1 MLPIIQDDNEV
12 TMTSFDFLNNV
23 INPTRDRFG
32 EKPVANDKFLKRVI
46 DEVGFTEN
54 DKMSFTQKGHFKPT
68 SYFTLTLEHMTL
80 VGMRES
86 KGVRRS
92 ILNKLK
98 ELSTPKPVTE
108 RDQLLLMA
116 QTVIKQQEEIK
127 LLEQT
132 KAHINDKRTATLMN
146 KASQDA
152 KKIKKLENQLQDVGT
167 YQSLAASKT
176 PQRVDTEMKNNVQS
190 WRLLKQLSSDMQLP
204 PKKVKCERYGV
215 VLAYHV
221 DVIARFKD
229 KYL

>member
-1 MLPIIQDDNEV
+1 MLPSIQDTNEV

-23 INPTRDRFG
+23 INPARDLFG

-46 DEVGFTEN
+46 DEVGFLEN
-54 DKMSFTQKGHFKPT
+54 EKMSFTQQGHFKPT
-68 SYFTLTLEHMTL
+68 SYFILTLEHMTL

-98 ELSTPKPVTE
+98 DLSAPKPVTE

-127 LLEQT
+127 QLEKT
-132 KAHINDKRTATLMN
+132 KAQINDKRTATIMGKLGN
-146 KASQDA
+146 ATKT
-152 KKIKKLENQLQDVGT
+152 IKKLEDKLQDVGN
-167 YQSLAASKT
+167 YQSLTASKV
-176 PQRVDTEMKNNVQS
+176 PARVDTEMKNNVQS

-204 PKKVKCERYGV
+204 PKKVKCERYGE

-221 DVIARFKD
+221 DVIELFKS

>member
-1 MLPIIQDDNEV
+1 MEGQGKV
-12 TMTSFDFLNNV
+12 AYKDF
-23 INPTRDRFG
+23 I
-32 EKPVANDKFLKRVI
+32 ARVI
-46 DEVGFTEN
+46 DET
-54 DKMSFTQKGHFKPT
+54 DKSHEEIFLMDSTGGRKRHVVNL
-68 SYFTLTLEHMTL
+68 SYDEMML

-86 KGVRRS
+86 KKVRRRVLDM
-92 ILNKLK
+92 IK
-98 ELSTPKPVTE
+98 EMSKPKPVTE

-167 YQSLAASKT
+167 YQSLTASKT

-204 PKKVKCERYGV
+204 PKKVKCERYGE